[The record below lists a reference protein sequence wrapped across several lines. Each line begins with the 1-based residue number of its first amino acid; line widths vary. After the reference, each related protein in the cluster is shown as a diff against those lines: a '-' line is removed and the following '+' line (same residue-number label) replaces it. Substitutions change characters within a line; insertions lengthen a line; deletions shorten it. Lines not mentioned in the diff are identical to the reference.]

1 MRLPAVFDARKTGRR
16 PAICGLAAV
25 AVMAISV
32 TAAPAQ
38 LTRGFD
44 IVVPAAPSGPE
55 LTHQP
60 NLWVLE
66 THLKPL
72 RMIQVE
78 LTDPETGKKERQP
91 VWYLVYKVI
100 NRPLDR
106 RDGGDRTPVNETDP
120 EPGPPLFAPE
130 FTLVA
135 QDAGNRT
142 IYQDEILPEAHAAVE
157 RRERME
163 LKNSVQIVSP
173 IPEETAPGSR
183 PEKALYGVATWRGI
197 DPEADFYSVY
207 LSGFSSGYTHG
218 EGPDGAETV
227 LRKTI
232 LVEFWRPGD
241 EFNPNEREFRLRGE
255 PRWMY
260 RVDEPD
266 AASEQPSAGEPAEP
280 PAPEPQ

>member
-1 MRLPAVFDARKTGRR
+1 MHLVSLRR
-16 PAICGLAAV
+16 PAVCGLAAV
-25 AVMAISV
+25 AVMAFFV
-32 TAAPAQ
+32 TAASAQ

-55 LTHQP
+55 LTNQP

-106 RDGGDRTPVNETDP
+106 RDGGDRQPVNEADP
-120 EPGPPLFAPE
+120 EPGPPLFVPE

-135 QDAGNRT
+135 QDAGKQT
-142 IYQDEILPEAHAAVE
+142 IYQDEVLPEAHAAIE
-157 RRERME
+157 RRERMQ
-163 LKNSVQIVSP
+163 LKNSVQVVSP
-173 IPEETAPGSR
+173 IPEQTSQDSR
-183 PEKALYGVATWRGI
+183 SEKALYGVATWRGI
-197 DPEADFYSVY
+197 DPDADFYTLY
-207 LSGFSSGYTHG
+207 LSGFSNGYTQD
-218 EGPDGAETV
+218 EGPDGEQRV

-232 LVEFWRPGD
+232 VVDFWRPGD

-260 RVDEPD
+260 RADEPE
-266 AASEQPSAGEPAEP
+266 AAAEQSAEGQSAEQT
-280 PAPEPQ
+280 APEPQ